1 MKNSVVRDRQI
12 PNAGIE
18 SEPDFM
24 KKDTLRVRAH
34 AKINLYLNVLGK
46 RDDGYHELETIFHSI
61 ALHDDVIIRLSD
73 AKKIT
78 VRCAHPGVPNDARN
92 LAYRAAQC
100 LSDAVGGMGGVAI
113 DIYKRIPVA
122 AGLAG
127 GSANAAAVL
136 HGINQL
142 YGCGFTQTE
151 LMQMGVGLGADVPF
165 CLHGGAAFGRGI
177 GEVLTPLPALSDT
190 PILLLNPGIA
200 VATANIFKKLHFFLT
215 NGEKCSIIIETFVKK
230 GELVGI
236 GANLYNRLEMP
247 AFIAHPEIAALKSQ
261 LSTQADCHGALMTG
275 SGATVF
281 GLMQDIAAAERSAS
295 RFQNNVAFCTT
306 TTTSAVG
313 VHIDS

>member
-18 SEPDFM
+18 SEQDLM

-61 ALHDDVIIRLSD
+61 ALHDDVIIQPSD

-100 LSDAVGGMGGVAI
+100 LSDAVGGIGGVAI

-142 YGCGFTQTE
+142 FGCGFTQAE
-151 LMQMGVGLGADVPF
+151 LMQMGTELGADVPF

-177 GEVLTPLPALSDT
+177 GEVLTLLPALSDT

-200 VATANIFKKLHFFLT
+200 VSTANIFKKLHFFLT

-247 AFIAHPEIAALKSQ
+247 AFRAHPEIAALKSQ

-313 VHIDS
+313 VQIDS

>member
-1 MKNSVVRDRQI
+1 MKSSVVRARPS

-18 SEPDFM
+18 SEQDLM
-24 KKDTLRVRAH
+24 KRDTLRVRAH

-92 LAYRAAQC
+92 LAYRAARC
-100 LSDAVGGMGGVAI
+100 LSGAVGGIGGVAI

-142 YGCGFTQTE
+142 FGCGFTQTE
-151 LMQMGVGLGADVPF
+151 LMQMGTGLGADVPF
-165 CLHGGAAFGRGI
+165 CLQGGAAFGRGI

-215 NGEKCSIIIETFVKK
+215 NGEKCSIIIETFVKR

-313 VHIDS
+313 VRIDS